1 MLKPSDFNNAVPKF
15 TNGNYANNPLD
26 PTNIEEPGMEDYN
39 RGVEPLE
46 TLPAQWWNWLCNQ
59 FTARFNKL
67 NTYVLNLFN
76 EITELLS
83 LLNITPDGTESVIT
97 KGQLKNFF
105 KELYPSYVK
114 DHITITKSDV
124 GLGNVPNVSTN
135 NQTPTYTEA
144 STLTALSSGE
154 KLSVAF
160 GKLAK
165 AVSTLIS
172 HIANTNNPHSVTKA
186 QVGLGSVV
194 NTGDSA
200 TPVSGGTTK
209 FTTGGA
215 YTELAKKAVLTDLAP
230 AFSTS
235 TAYAIGD
242 YVTYNGN
249 LYRCT
254 TAHTAGAWN
263 NSHFTVVTVGDEL
276 EVKADKTSLAV
287 PSDAV
292 LHYSFDEVPDLPDGT
307 ATYKKDNDFTTTSDW
322 HIPSDVTS
330 TLVNNCIKLQSNG
343 EKNIIFANNNIFTT
357 NNLKGNIVIIKFTSS
372 FEVTSVGFQVQT
384 SPYPW
389 YYLSKVKQSGNEYLY
404 VGALPSDMQDGNI
417 FIAFKTDTA
426 SADNYVII
434 SQLYI
439 GNGSYSTPVIDNS
452 GNNWLADNNGAV
464 AVQGVCGK
472 GVCTQSNCLLV
483 INNTSNQALP
493 NERSISVW
501 VNLPNT
507 TWDTNV
513 RLWRLN
519 LAEYVNVQS
528 PKTLSFRTQN
538 INQNILSFNQDMT
551 DYVGKWTHIVI
562 VTSLTSSSGNK
573 KVYINGVKF
582 GDVSYNADFR
592 GITDS
597 TMWNLFSFSS
607 TNSNS
612 LKGAMYDD
620 FMLFNRALSDDEV
633 TALYLNKANTPKY
646 YGEVPVTRKINGH
659 TLEEDITMTKS
670 DVGLSNVVNTGDSAT
685 PASGGTTK
693 FTTGGAYD
701 FFSGST
707 TSKSWLGK
715 VFGHLLGREWK
726 QTPTTAIQGYSFN
739 NANYANGMWVA
750 SSEAHGLWWSTDG
763 KTWTQTSTT
772 AIQGYRFFDV
782 NYGNGLW
789 VASSDDHGLW
799 WSTDGKTWTQGTNAQ
814 SYRFDNANYANG
826 IWVASS
832 SLHGLWWSTNGK
844 AWTQT
849 STSAIQSRT
858 FDKAIYANGIWVAL
872 TPANGLW
879 WSTDGKAWTQTSTTA
894 IQSIGLSNVNYGN
907 GLWVVS
913 TTANGLWWSTD
924 GKTWTQGTN
933 AQSYEFRNVCY
944 GNGMWVASSASHG
957 LWWSTNGKT
966 WTQTSTADIQTTRFW
981 EANYANGMWVASS
994 YVHGIYYSDI
1004 SDLQLTD

>member
-15 TNGNYANNPLD
+15 TNGDYANNPLD

-59 FTARFNKL
+59 FTSRFNKL

-263 NSHFTVVTVGDEL
+263 ASHFTAVNVGEEL
-276 EVKADKTSLAV
+276 RAEVDGIYNVIGNTGVKNLLKSTISSGTYTFIALGANQIALLGIITLPAGKYI
-287 PSDAV
+287 
-292 LHYSFDEVPDLPDGT
+292 YSVKQD
-307 ATYKKDNDFTTTSDW
+307 TTIAS
-322 HIPSDVTS
+322 S
-330 TLVNNCIKLQSNG
+330 TRNTL
-343 EKNIIFANNNIFTT
+343 IIRNAT
-357 NNLKGNIVIIKFTSS
+357 NNQDIAFENAAVNYHNGAGLHMLSFTLATETSCSFQYWCHTPNIAMTISEFMVRYANDLDDTY
-372 FEVTSVGFQVQT
+372 QPYAQT
-384 SPYPW
+384 NQE
-389 YYLSKVKQSGNEYLY
+389 LTTFKANKQSSE
-404 VGALPSDMQDGNI
+404 
-417 FIAFKTDTA
+417 
-426 SADNYVII
+426 
-434 SQLYI
+434 
-439 GNGSYSTPVIDNS
+439 
-452 GNNWLADNNGAV
+452 
-464 AVQGVCGK
+464 
-472 GVCTQSNCLLV
+472 
-483 INNTSNQALP
+483 
-493 NERSISVW
+493 
-501 VNLPNT
+501 
-507 TWDTNV
+507 
-513 RLWRLN
+513 
-519 LAEYVNVQS
+519 
-528 PKTLSFRTQN
+528 
-538 INQNILSFNQDMT
+538 
-551 DYVGKWTHIVI
+551 
-562 VTSLTSSSGNK
+562 LTSATGAIQYHSNMYSPNLNDLT
-573 KVYINGVKF
+573 VNGVYSVNIAN
-582 GDVSYNADFR
+582 VSTNNAPFL
-592 GITDS
+592 GAGTLIVS
-597 TMWNLFSFSS
+597 NFN
-607 TNSNS
+607 NSNS
-612 LKGAMYDD
+612 LVSQI
-620 FMLFNRALSDDEV
+620 FNS
-633 TALYLNKANTPKY
+633 
-646 YGEVPVTRKINGH
+646 INNGKSYIR
-659 TLEEDITMTKS
+659 TYNNETWSTWKQIITS
-670 DVGLSNVVNTGDSAT
+670 GD
-685 PASGGTTK
+685 
-693 FTTGGAYD
+693 D

-726 QTPTTAIQGYSFN
+726 QTSTTTLGYSFN
-739 NANYANGMWVA
+739 DVNYANGLFVASSDSHGLWWSTDGKAWTQTSTSTIQTYSFTNAIYGNGIWVA
-750 SSEAHGLWWSTDG
+750 STNSHGLWWSTDG
-763 KTWTQTSTT
+763 KTWTQTSTS
-772 AIQGYRFFDV
+772 AIKGYTV
-782 NYGNGLW
+782 YAVTYGNGLFI
-789 VASSDDHGLW
+789 ASISNHGVW
-799 WSTDGKTWTQGTNAQ
+799 WSTDGKTWTQ
-814 SYRFDNANYANG
+814 
-826 IWVASS
+826 
-832 SLHGLWWSTNGK
+832 
-844 AWTQT
+844 T
-849 STSAIQSRT
+849 STTALQSLT
-858 FDKAIYANGIWVAL
+858 LNNAIYANGIWVAS
-872 TPANGLW
+872 TASKGLW
-879 WSTDGKAWTQTSTTA
+879 WSTDGKAWTQTSTSS
-894 IQSIGLSNVNYGN
+894 IQSDSFYSVSYGN
-907 GLWVVS
+907 NGIWVASS
-913 TTANGLWWSTD
+913 TYHGLWWSTD
-924 GKTWTQGTN
+924 GKAWTQTSTS
-933 AQSYEFRNVCY
+933 AIQSYEFINANY
-944 GNGMWVASSASHG
+944 GNGIWVACSASHG
-957 LWWSTNGKT
+957 LWWSTEGRT
-966 WTQTSTADIQTTRFW
+966 WIQTNNSAQGYRFTNV
-981 EANYANGMWVASS
+981 NYANGLFIAHSYGHGVWWSTDGRTWTQGSSIFVVESYVFHNAIYANGIWVASTNS
-994 YVHGIYYSDI
+994 HGLLYSDV